1 MPLDLKDLYAGRQR
15 RIDLALGEN
24 EDGEPL
30 SLAFKWSP
38 EKYTKQVHAALNDAR
53 ESRDAFLIAEAVIVP
68 LVTWWDLTDAG
79 KPYPITTENV
89 EALGLFIEMQM
100 MFAIEA
106 DFEVP
111 ANLKGTSAASSSGV
125 GAPDSS
131 SPVGT
136 QA

>member
-15 RIDLALGEN
+15 RLTVDLGEN
-24 EDGEPL
+24 EDGEAL
-30 SLAFKWSP
+30 SLSFKWSP
-38 EKYTKQVHAALNDAR
+38 EKYTKQVHAALQEAR
-53 ESRDAFLIAEAVIVP
+53 ETRDAFVIAEAVIVP

-100 MFAIEA
+100 MFAIEG

-111 ANLKGTSAASSSGV
+111 ANLKGISGASSSATAG
-125 GAPDSS
+125 PDSL
-131 SPVGT
+131 SPTGT

>member
-15 RIDLALGEN
+15 RIDIDLGEN
-24 EDGEPL
+24 EEGEPL
-30 SLAFKWSP
+30 SLSFKWSP
-38 EKYTKQVHAALNDAR
+38 EKYTKQVHAALQDAR

-68 LVTWWDLTDAG
+68 LVTWWDLTENG
-79 KPYPITTENV
+79 KPYPITTANV

-100 MFAIEA
+100 MFAIES

-111 ANLKGTSAASSSGV
+111 ANLKGTSAASSSGA

-131 SPVGT
+131 SPTGT